1 MIKYQIFEEALA
13 RRDGWELPVH
23 CLKMHKKVVAL
34 GALRMHYHDYI
45 ELLYGLEKEAMVM
58 IGEKSYVMKPGDLIV
73 VNPGEAHE
81 VYTEKEDATYY
92 VIKFLPELLYAQG
105 KSLVGVRYLLS
116 LWQDEIAFAP
126 AFRAGE
132 IGESG
137 IDGYIDEIRHEWD
150 EKGAGYELVIHA
162 NIMRIFVWIL
172 RNRCTFT
179 PISTDIPPETLAV
192 LEKTLAEASE
202 HLYDGWGTKEA
213 AAASHLSYS
222 YFSRT
227 FKRAFGIS
235 FSAYN
240 EALRL
245 REAERLLLTTNR
257 SAGDIASLLGFSS
270 ASYFTER
277 FRLRYGEPPHKFK
290 QRLFAPQK

>member
-13 RRDGWELPVH
+13 RRDGRELPVH
-23 CLKMHKKVVAL
+23 CLQMHKQARKERE
-34 GALRMHYHDYI
+34 LRMHYHDYV
-45 ELLYGLEKEAMVM
+45 ELLYGLKNEATVL
-58 IGEKSYVMKPGDLIV
+58 IGEKSYVMKQGDLVV

-126 AFRAGE
+126 AFRAEE

-137 IDGYIDEIRHEWD
+137 IDGYVGEIKREWE
-150 EKGAGYELVIHA
+150 EKGAGYELLIHA

-172 RNRCTFT
+172 RDRCTFT
-179 PISTDIPPETLAV
+179 PVSSDIPPETLAT
-192 LEKTLAEASE
+192 LEKTLAEASA
-202 HLYDGWGTKEA
+202 HLYDGWSAKDA

-222 YFSRT
+222 YFSRA

-235 FSAYN
+235 FSAYM

-245 REAERLLLTTNR
+245 REGERLLLTTGR
-257 SAGDIASLLGFSS
+257 AVGDVAFSLGFNS

-277 FRLRYGEPPHKFK
+277 FRLRYGVPPHKFRE
-290 QRLFAPQK
+290 RLRGVK